1 MVQLNT
7 INFRDY
13 AKKEKALLQAL
24 QMYNI
29 EIASPMMFYTNRL
42 ATFTNWTFK
51 NGNCTAEHMAHAGFY
66 LIQDDCTKCVF
77 CYKELDGWEV
87 TDYPWDEHKSHK
99 PDCPFVQ
106 LNKRDLTTCHIDEFI
121 VLNSAVVKNKM
132 METLQQGKEELTRMF
147 DDFKAKITEK
157 INRVAF

>member
-1 MVQLNT
+1 
-7 INFRDY
+7 
-13 AKKEKALLQAL
+13 
-24 QMYNI
+24 MYNI

-51 NGNCTAEHMAHAGFY
+51 SGNCTAEHMAHAGFY

-132 METLQQGKEELTRMF
+132 VSSFYSISLFLKKCIVDMVDVGYGGWCFESKSRHQ
-147 DDFKAKITEK
+147 I
-157 INRVAF
+157 